1 LVVLCF
7 FSFQIGFINLENED
21 FAKDTV
27 DTTQANLQLQVPF
40 KKKRRQYNLTPECR
54 VYKRLER
61 KKRSATQLRKEKKK
75 ENKGGSNSYR
85 ERKLIT
91 RSQTRAGSRS

>member
-1 LVVLCF
+1 MVVLCF
-7 FSFQIGFINLENED
+7 FLFQIGFINLENED

>member
-7 FSFQIGFINLENED
+7 FLFQIGFINLENED

>member
-1 LVVLCF
+1 
-7 FSFQIGFINLENED
+7 
-21 FAKDTV
+21 
-27 DTTQANLQLQVPF
+27 
-40 KKKRRQYNLTPECR
+40 LTPECR

-85 ERKLIT
+85 GEEANYKKSNQSWIKVLKTSFNLRD
-91 RSQTRAGSRS
+91 

>member
-1 LVVLCF
+1 
-7 FSFQIGFINLENED
+7 
-21 FAKDTV
+21 
-27 DTTQANLQLQVPF
+27 
-40 KKKRRQYNLTPECR
+40 LTPECR

-61 KKRSATQLRKEKKK
+61 KKQSATQLRKDKKK

>member
-1 LVVLCF
+1 MVVLCF
-7 FSFQIGFINLENED
+7 FLFQIGFINLENED
-21 FAKDTV
+21 FTMGTV

>member
-1 LVVLCF
+1 M
-7 FSFQIGFINLENED
+7 G
-21 FAKDTV
+21 TV